1 MLDFSVA
8 CAIALKTALL
18 LTIAGAAAR
27 ALAKKSSAFRH
38 ALWTLTLLLSVLM
51 PVAVLTLPSL
61 AVIPTSWSPPE
72 LVGSA
77 EPSIHAVW
85 SRDFWSTGSIVWL
98 AGVLILLLR
107 GLVGHFGLIRWR
119 LNARPVRS
127 SAWLATLH
135 QVSAEWRIRPSLRVL
150 ESPSVVNPCTWGF
163 IRPVL
168 LLPMDGDTWTG
179 AERRHALTHEL
190 AHIRR
195 HDYLSA
201 TLAHLACAIHWYNA
215 LVWLAAQQ
223 SRKLQE
229 QACDDMVLRSGAMP
243 SDYASFLVRA
253 AESAQGES
261 NALAAAMGVA
271 RHSELRERVDS
282 ILDPTRPRA
291 PLSRASVF
299 ATSIPAACLALLLAA
314 SIPGSPA
321 HTFDVR
327 EGEITPLPALPAL
340 PRPPETP
347 PAPPP
352 LPPQEPVPPVEAVPA
367 TPPDLPN
374 PTNEGIRA

>member
-1 MLDFSVA
+1 
-8 CAIALKTALL
+8 
-18 LTIAGAAAR
+18 
-27 ALAKKSSAFRH
+27 
-38 ALWTLTLLLSVLM
+38 
-51 PVAVLTLPSL
+51 
-61 AVIPTSWSPPE
+61 
-72 LVGSA
+72 
-77 EPSIHAVW
+77 
-85 SRDFWSTGSIVWL
+85 
-98 AGVLILLLR
+98 
-107 GLVGHFGLIRWR
+107 
-119 LNARPVRS
+119 
-127 SAWLATLH
+127 
-135 QVSAEWRIRPSLRVL
+135 
-150 ESPSVVNPCTWGF
+150 
-163 IRPVL
+163 
-168 LLPMDGDTWTG
+168 MDGDTWTG

-201 TLAHLACAIHWYNA
+201 TLAHLACAIHWYNP

-229 QACDDMVLRSGAMP
+229 QACDDLVLRSGAMP